1 MQMPRPV
8 YLARLRR
15 AFLLRVHPDRFR
27 NHSATVRDN
36 QANLVKALAE
46 RMSQTDFS
54 TWQQSGG
61 RDTTKL
67 SSLSRPSGSQD
78 FSYVVERRDG
88 SLLRASLRLSD
99 SVETILA
106 SMAKVLK
113 SSGAASLPAPPKEQE
128 QPQSRGQRDFRQTS
142 SSQNNQSSPF
152 QYAGQGQDVDPRF
165 NLVSNRGRDF
175 ASFLS
180 TLDTDQVEYRKASR
194 MDAQAAALET
204 RRVYQFQAVD
214 ATSLGWSSHSV
225 AMLLHQ
231 LTAMYEEHAEKFH
244 VSSFYPV
251 RLLFT
256 PDDFHE
262 ALDVYAGTL
271 RLNPGSTPIQWLE
284 SLQLVTTE
292 SLDAIQHHR
301 DSVMEMTKVVQGS
314 LGVKMK
320 KGYSCS
326 SREYYHFLQS
336 ICSTNNVDEHDD
348 DETDDNNKNDSK
360 PIHSLVLEPIL
371 ATVEGSQACRRP
383 IVTKEGSIRL
393 GAGMDPDTVMQAVA
407 RLAAPARSQLSQEK
421 EDRQRCKEAMQLVQ
435 WQFGLQ
441 KVYRTGIVS
450 HDQFLQCLARISLA
464 LSQAHDNDMDNNVT
478 KMKRRLTGN
487 SLGIAGSGH
496 FCHLADDGSVV
507 IPHDWTGDT

>member
-1 MQMPRPV
+1 MSN
-8 YLARLRR
+8 
-15 AFLLRVHPDRFR
+15 PDF
-27 NHSATVRDN
+27 T
-36 QANLVKALAE
+36 
-46 RMSQTDFS
+46 

-61 RDTTKL
+61 RDTTHQ

-99 SVETILA
+99 SVDTILA

-113 SSGAASLPAPPKEQE
+113 SSGAASLPAPPKEQV
-128 QPQSRGQRDFRQTS
+128 QPRSSQKDVRQTS
-142 SSQNNQSSPF
+142 SSQQNNNQSSPF
-152 QYAGQGQDVDPRF
+152 QRHGHDDHQDVDPRF
-165 NLVSNRGRDF
+165 NVVSNRGRDF

-180 TLDTDQVEYRKASR
+180 ALDTDQVEYRKASR

-214 ATSLGWSSHSV
+214 ATSLGWSSSSV

-231 LTAMYEEHAEKFH
+231 LSALYEEHAEKLH
-244 VSSFYPV
+244 VASFYPV

-284 SLQLVTTE
+284 SLQLVTMDTLGE
-292 SLDAIQHHR
+292 IQHHR
-301 DSVMEMTKVVQGS
+301 DSVMEMTKLVQGS

-320 KGYSCS
+320 KGFSCS
-326 SREYYHFLQS
+326 SREYYHFLES
-336 ICSTNNVDEHDD
+336 ICPTNNETNNDES
-348 DETDDNNKNDSK
+348 DNKDISI

-393 GAGMDPDTVMQAVA
+393 GAGMDPGTVVQAVA
-407 RLAAPARSQLSQEK
+407 RLAGPARSQLSQEK
-421 EDRQRCKEAMQLVQ
+421 EERQRRKEAMHLVQ

-450 HDQFLQCLARISLA
+450 HDQFMQCLDRILS
-464 LSQAHDNDMDNNVT
+464 LSQHDHDIDNDVT

-507 IPHDWTGDT
+507 IPHDWT

>member
-1 MQMPRPV
+1 MVPMPRPV
-8 YLARLRR
+8 YLARIRR

-27 NHSATVRDN
+27 NHSATVRNN

-61 RDTTKL
+61 RDITKL
-67 SSLSRPSGSQD
+67 SSLSQPSGSQD

-99 SVETILA
+99 TVDSILA

-128 QPQSRGQRDFRQTS
+128 QPQLLSQRDFRPTSS
-142 SSQNNQSSPF
+142 SSQNNKQSSPF
-152 QYAGQGQDVDPRF
+152 GQDVDPRF
-165 NLVSNRGRDF
+165 NVVSNRGRDF

-180 TLDTDQVEYRKASR
+180 TLDIDQVEYRKASR
-194 MDAQAAALET
+194 MDAQAAALLT

-231 LTAMYEEHAEKFH
+231 LTAMYEEHHEKFH
-244 VSSFYPV
+244 VTSFYPV

-284 SLQLVTTE
+284 SLQLVTVD
-292 SLDAIQHHR
+292 SLEAIQHHR
-301 DSVMEMTKVVQGS
+301 DSVMEMTKVVQGA
-314 LGVKMK
+314 LGVKLK

-336 ICSTNNVDEHDD
+336 INNMELANDD
-348 DETDDNNKNDSK
+348 KDSAIQ
-360 PIHSLVLEPIL
+360 IHSLVLEPIL
-371 ATVEGSQACRRP
+371 ATVEGSAACRRP

-393 GAGMDPDTVMQAVA
+393 GAGMDPATVVQAVA
-407 RLAAPARSQLSQEK
+407 KLAGPARSQLSQEK
-421 EDRQRCKEAMQLVQ
+421 EDRQRCKEAMQQVQ

-450 HDQFLQCLARISLA
+450 HDQFLQCLTRISSS
-464 LSQAHDNDMDNNVT
+464 LSQQQNFDDG
-478 KMKRRLTGN
+478 MKRRLTGN

-507 IPHDWTGDT
+507 VPHDWTGGS